1 MSLITGVSLEKVQE
15 EIATDVVNLTVDP
28 DGTVYRVRRNGST
41 AVVGVFKGASGD
53 KGLIGDPGDPGTK
66 GTKGISGVSS
76 PQVSPATNAQVL
88 AGTANGVAITA
99 KNLASYLVVRHGK
112 VSWRFG
118 SPASDR
124 RITFPS
130 GSFSGAPK
138 VLVTAQSTNPGEHVS
153 AVTANNVTALSF
165 DIELSFNQNLGA
177 STQWTVNWIAFGV
190 YNG

>member
-41 AVVGVFKGASGD
+41 AIVGVFKGASGD
-53 KGLIGDPGDPGTK
+53 KGLIGDPGDP
-66 GTKGISGVSS
+66 GVSS

-165 DIELSFNQNLGA
+165 DIELSFNQNPNA